1 MTPSLTI
8 QTAKSD
14 LEAFLYAPIGEEGNG
29 MTLSVLSGLS
39 RLGVN
44 PWDEAARLSLLPREG
59 AITALD
65 QRIVQLPR
73 GAWQLSDTMGI
84 AARLVALLPKHNPH
98 PQPDRPDQ
106 QPDSKKPSRPLMLW
120 LIAGGLA
127 AFLLFGMSG
136 RPERLL
142 TGDGGVVAPVVT
154 PAPRP
159 LPQP

>member
-8 QTAKSD
+8 LTAKSD
-14 LEAFLYAPIGEEGNG
+14 LEAFLYASIGEEGNG

-65 QRIVQLPR
+65 QRIAQLPR
-73 GAWQLSDTMGI
+73 GTWQLSDTMGI
-84 AARLVALLPKHNPH
+84 AVRLVELLPKHDPH
-98 PQPDRPDQ
+98 ARATLSVPH
-106 QPDSKKPSRPLMLW
+106 PDSKKPSASRVLW
-120 LIAGGLA
+120 LIAAGIA
-127 AFLLFGMSG
+127 VLLLYSMSG
-136 RPERLL
+136 RAEPLPA
-142 TGDGGVVAPVVT
+142 GDGIVAPLST
-154 PAPRP
+154 PAPGL